1 MHSDQADSSNDLAGG
16 EHGNIS
22 LEKTFR
28 YSPCLIQQETENK
41 SNPEQAFTIK
51 SHDSHDLKPRG
62 ELAILRG
69 VW

>member
-1 MHSDQADSSNDLAGG
+1 MHSDHADGSNDLAGG

-62 ELAILRG
+62 ELATLRG

>member
-1 MHSDQADSSNDLAGG
+1 MHSDHADGSNDLAGG

-22 LEKTFR
+22 LQKTFR
-28 YSPCLIQQETENK
+28 YSPCLLQETENK

-62 ELAILRG
+62 ELATLRG